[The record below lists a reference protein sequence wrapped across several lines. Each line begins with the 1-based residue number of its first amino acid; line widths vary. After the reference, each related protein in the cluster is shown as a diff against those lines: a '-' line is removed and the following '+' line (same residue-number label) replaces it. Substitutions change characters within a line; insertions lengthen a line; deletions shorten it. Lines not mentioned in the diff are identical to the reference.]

1 MNLESDPF
9 GKRRGAFLLTRDQL
23 CHSPARLDPADEPA
37 ENNPDANGS
46 HRVIAS
52 IPSVDRDRPFLQDH

>member
-52 IPSVDRDRPFLQDH
+52 IPSVD